1 MPSVPKSLKCEA
13 LRCTA
18 DRLTGSAYCEAHGS
32 RHKASPDRLRSNNEY
47 KLRLWEA
54 IRIRQLSTQPLCQSC
69 LLNQQITP
77 AVAVDHVFNWKAI
90 NPEAFRFNLFQSL
103 CISCHSQK
111 TAQEKK
117 GIYIHY
123 DSDQAREYT
132 AQDYSQLMAQLY
144 R

>member
-1 MPSVPKSLKCEA
+1 MPSIPKALKCEA

-18 DRLTGSAYCEAHGS
+18 DKLTGSAYCEAHGS
-32 RHKASPDRLRSNNEY
+32 KHRISSDRLRSNNEY

-54 IRIRQLSTQPLCQSC
+54 IRIRQLSAQPLCQSC

-90 NPEAFRFNLFQSL
+90 SPEAFRVNLFQSL
-103 CISCHSQK
+103 CVSCHSLK

-117 GIYIHY
+117 GIYLY
-123 DSDQAREYT
+123 FDADQIREYT

-144 R
+144 K